1 MHKYM
6 YEAKNCMIN
15 QLFGEN
21 KNALFYGAEGHTG
34 IDFKTTGAWEYVRDN
49 REPSGWRKI
58 EKDKYEDDGR
68 IPIVACHDG
77 EVSLVLNDNKQGM
90 GWGLF
95 VTGEPKDGEQIR
107 TLYWHIETPWRSLQS
122 FSGFVDTIKNLLTLF
137 SKRKVVAGAIIAIG
151 GNNGMST
158 GPHLHLSLDRRVM
171 TPTGWSDWKRI
182 DPMPY
187 FDDDIA
193 YCQRFYGKNNSS
205 WWYKGK
211 EVTKAQAEKGVNDFL
226 SLIKEELK
234 NI

>member
-1 MHKYM
+1 M

-34 IDFKTTGAWEYVRDN
+34 IDFKTTGAWEYTRDN
-49 REPSGWRKI
+49 NEPTGWRKI

-77 EVSLVLNDNKQGM
+77 EVRLVLYDDKQGM
-90 GWGLF
+90 GWGLY
-95 VTGEPKDGEQIR
+95 VTAEPKDGEQIR

-122 FSGFVDTIKNLLTLF
+122 FSGFVDTIKNLLSAF
-137 SKRKVVAGAIIAIG
+137 SSRTVKAGETIAIG
-151 GNNGMST
+151 GDNGMST

-187 FDDDIA
+187 FDEPTA
-193 YCQRFYGKNNSS
+193 YAQRYYGKNNSTY
-205 WWYKGK
+205 WYQGK
-211 EVTKAQAEKGVNDFL
+211 EVTKAQAEQGVADTLAF
-226 SLIKEELK
+226 IKSQ
-234 NI
+234 I